1 MMMRLALHP
10 LVLACLVAAAVPSVA
25 YADASE
31 DQAIA
36 RSLAG
41 DGLDALKKNDFK
53 TAEDR
58 FRRAEQLLPDTPPTI
73 TANLARALKGQKR
86 YVAAQEAY
94 NRVIRRGKRAG
105 DSAAFEK
112 AIDDASTEKD
122 EIAKLIGS
130 LTITVKGADKPS
142 VSLDG
147 QSVNAATLGVR
158 RPIDPGQHEVKISAP
173 GKVEVTRIVK
183 VAEAGIAT
191 VDVELVSD
199 LKAEPVAGA
208 APMVAPAPV
217 VAPVKAIPPAGPA
230 TPAATTTV
238 VNAAAPAA
246 ATTPSPSAPSSSS
259 VWSNP
264 WFWTAATVG
273 VAGAGLGV
281 YAFTNAS
288 SIKSECTINGKVVNK
303 CANDKGY
310 STMQSLSLVG
320 YGAAGAG
327 FATALVIA
335 LWPSDPSAPVK
346 GYRVLPVGGI
356 DGTWG
361 IRLDF

>member
-1 MMMRLALHP
+1 MMRLTLHP
-10 LVLACLVAAAVPSVA
+10 LVLACFVAAAVPSVA

-122 EIAKLIGS
+122 EISKLIGT
-130 LTITVKGADKPS
+130 LTITVKGADKPV

-199 LKAEPVAGA
+199 LKAEPVAVA
-208 APMVAPAPV
+208 APIVAPAPV
-217 VAPVKAIPPAGPA
+217 VAPMNAIPPATPA
-230 TPAATTTV
+230 TPLAKTEV
-238 VNAAAPAA
+238 KAAAPAA

-281 YAFTNAS
+281 YAFTNAE
-288 SIKSECTINGKVVNK
+288 SIKSECTVNGRVNNK

-335 LWPSDPSAPVK
+335 LWPSEPSAPVK

>member
-1 MMMRLALHP
+1 MRLALHP

-122 EIAKLIGS
+122 EISKLIGT
-130 LTITVKGADKPS
+130 LTITVKGADKPT

-199 LKAEPVAGA
+199 LKAEPVAVA
-208 APMVAPAPV
+208 APIVAPAPV
-217 VAPVKAIPPAGPA
+217 VAPVKPGPAQASPA
-230 TPAATTTV
+230 TPLATATTV
-238 VNAAAPAA
+238 VKAAAPAA

-264 WFWTAATVG
+264 WFWTAAGVG

-288 SIKSECTINGKVVNK
+288 SIKSECTVNGRVINK

-335 LWPSDPSAPVK
+335 LWPSEPSAPVK